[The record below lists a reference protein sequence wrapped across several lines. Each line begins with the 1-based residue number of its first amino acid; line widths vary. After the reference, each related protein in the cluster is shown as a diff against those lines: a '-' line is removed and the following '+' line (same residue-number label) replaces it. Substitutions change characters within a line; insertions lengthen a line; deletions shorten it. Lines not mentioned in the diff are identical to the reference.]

1 MEYAA
6 NFNTALTA
14 LKVLDGLKEGAY
26 LIQHGADSAVGL
38 AVVQIASLKGI
49 HTINIVPE
57 GPDYLQRAGLIKELG
72 GDVVMKDTY
81 VGSAGCKKI
90 LSELPKPKLGLT
102 GSATGASALGPLLG
116 GAKLIAYAGSSTDP
130 VAKGGDVWAPADWL
144 KKASAGDKSKAVDE
158 VAGLFR
164 SGALNLW
171 VERHPISDIKYALS
185 EAQEPFKTRKVV
197 LVVNEVDTGSA
208 KLNTDDLNKLQS
220 EFEAAFMKL
229 KA

>member
-14 LKVLDGLKEGAY
+14 VKVLGGLKEGDY

-38 AVVQIASLKGI
+38 AVVQIAALKGI

-57 GPDYLQRAGLIKELG
+57 GPDYLERAGLIKELG

-81 VGSAGCKKI
+81 AGSAGSKKI

-102 GSATGASALGPLLG
+102 GSAAGAAALGPLLG
-116 GAKLIAYAGSSTDP
+116 GANLITYGGSSSEP
-130 VAKGGDVWAPADWL
+130 LGGSKGGDFSAAEWL
-144 KKASAGDKSKAVDE
+144 KKASAGDRAKAVDE

-185 EAQEPFKTRKVV
+185 EAQEAYKTRKVV
-197 LVVNEVDTGSA
+197 LVVNEVEAGSG
-208 KLNTDDLNKLQS
+208 KLNTQDLS
-220 EFEAAFMKL
+220 TEFEAAFMKL